1 MKQQLLV
8 TSFSFILFFLLL
20 FIYIKVAGPIPFAVD
35 SVTTNKSDSFSVT
48 GEGAISVKPDVAI
61 INAGI
66 QTEAPTVQAAQE
78 KINSVINTVSTNTKK
93 LGISDTDIQTTNYNV
108 QPKYDYSQG
117 AQKITGYQAN
127 TNLNIKVRDIS
138 KINSVID
145 TATTSG
151 ANQIGNVSFEIND
164 KTQAENQARVKAVAE
179 AKRKA
184 EQAAQM
190 AGFRL
195 GKLINYSE
203 NFEGAPRPIP
213 MASKALDNTG
223 SGTPTSVE
231 PGSSEIK
238 ISVTLSYEVRAQ

>member
-48 GEGAISVKPDVAI
+48 GEGTISVKPDVAI
-61 INAGI
+61 ISAGI
-66 QTEAPTVQAAQE
+66 QAEALTVQAAQE

-213 MASKALDNTG
+213 MASKALGNTG
-223 SGTPTSVE
+223 GGTPTSVE